1 MQVDLNVISVE
12 KSLKQVIQ
20 ALRRRLTFDENLQ
33 CQIVTIADSGPAL
46 TPFTVS
52 HKLGKV
58 PIAYIAN
65 LDKHGSIRDVNR
77 IGWTTTSMQLECSVA
92 NAKVYLIVF

>member
-12 KSLKQVIQ
+12 KSLKQVVL
-20 ALRRRLTFDENLQ
+20 ALRRRLTFDENVQ
-33 CQIVTIADSGPAL
+33 CQLVTITDTGPAL
-46 TPFTVS
+46 TPFSVS

-58 PIAYIAN
+58 PQGYIAN
-65 LDKHGSIRDVNR
+65 LDKHGTIRDVNR
-77 IGWTTTSMQLECSVA
+77 VAWSTTSMSLECSVA